1 MRLAQ
6 GQQSIIQRVGL
17 ASGEHGK
24 ILVHLYDGTYIFRMA
39 QVTVYLPQDVLD
51 TARKLANEQNRS
63 LSAWLSGLVRRETI
77 SEWPESLVDL
87 LHHGSADLL
96 EPEDP
101 PPEDIEAYR

>member
-1 MRLAQ
+1 
-6 GQQSIIQRVGL
+6 
-17 ASGEHGK
+17 
-24 ILVHLYDGTYIFRMA
+24 MA

-63 LSAWLSGLVRRETI
+63 LSAWLSGLVRRETV
-77 SEWPESLVDL
+77 SEWPEGLVDL

-101 PPEDIEAYR
+101 PPEDVEAFR

>member
-1 MRLAQ
+1 
-6 GQQSIIQRVGL
+6 
-17 ASGEHGK
+17 
-24 ILVHLYDGTYIFRMA
+24 MA

-63 LSAWLSGLVRRETI
+63 LSAWLGGLVRRETV

-87 LHHGSADLL
+87 LHHGSADLI

-101 PPEDIEAYR
+101 PPEGVEALR